1 MGDLGGAVGAPVER
15 EHDAQV
21 GVILLSERL
30 DESLDD
36 VRSATRDLV
45 HNGAAAVR
53 EGAGMLETRVR
64 EGAGQIEARVRD
76 GAGSIEETATRVADR
91 TATYVQE
98 QPLKSLAFAAGT
110 GALIAILAGM
120 ATRR

>member
-1 MGDLGGAVGAPVER
+1 MQAAKTDSHSTDTAQSPVRPVEG
-15 EHDAQV
+15 DAM
-21 GVILLSERL
+21 SRTR
-30 DESLDD
+30 ESLDD